1 MAECINCGALCRNG
15 GSLCPECV
23 ESHPLGAS
31 YAQSLVG
38 DFEFVSNLDRQIQG
52 GGDWTM
58 VQTGLTFSDTSAG
71 AAEAPAINP
80 LPAESGGGIFDRAV
94 LLSVSFS
101 SLGTK
106 KKVDT
111 GAVDAEGTDKD
122 FLHLSKDILQSPILD
137 YLKKFDGEIRSWI
150 KARALPS
157 MFKSGTYLWPI
168 ALVLDADNFLRA
180 RIVLRRD
187 IVERFLVMYSATV
200 ADARERLGPMYVSS
214 DYPSSDVVRAAFG
227 LEYEFFEI
235 RTPGALSSI
244 SAEIYRQEI
253 EKGQVRVQAMVDAC
267 GELLYSEVLGLVDHM
282 VKQLQPGE
290 DGKKRRYHDSLVTN
304 FETFNRLFDF
314 RNLSGN
320 SDLAAVVSQCKAL
333 MQGVT
338 IDDVRTSD
346 TLRERLA
353 EGFSGIKA
361 GLDSLIVN
369 PGRRVNVNAPVAAS
383 GTDSWGDI

>member
-1 MAECINCGALCRNG
+1 
-15 GSLCPECV
+15 
-23 ESHPLGAS
+23 
-31 YAQSLVG
+31 
-38 DFEFVSNLDRQIQG
+38 
-52 GGDWTM
+52 M
-58 VQTGLTFSDTSAG
+58 VQTGLTFSDA
-71 AAEAPAINP
+71 APAADAVAVNP
-80 LPAESGGGIFDRAV
+80 VPAEMGGGIFERAV

-137 YLKKFDGEIRSWI
+137 EIRKFDGEIRAWI

-157 MFKSGTYLWPI
+157 MFRAGTYLWPI
-168 ALVLDADNFLRA
+168 ALVLEADTFFRA

-187 IVERFLVMYSATV
+187 LVERFLMMYSATC
-200 ADARERLGPMYVSS
+200 ADARERLGPMFVPS
-214 DYPSSDVVRAAFG
+214 DYPSIDKVQAAFG

-244 SAEIYRQEI
+244 SAEVYRSEI
-253 EKGQVRVQAMVDAC
+253 AKGQVRVQAMVDAC

-304 FETFNRLFDF
+304 FEVFNQLFDF
-314 RNLSGN
+314 RNLSGD
-320 SDLAAVVSQCKAL
+320 SDLAAIVSQCKAL

-338 IDDVRTSD
+338 IDAVRTSEA
-346 TLRERLA
+346 LRERLA
-353 EGFSGIKA
+353 EGFSGIRA
-361 GLDSLIVN
+361 GLDSLVVTS
-369 PGRRVNVNAPVAAS
+369 GRRVNVNAPAAGS
-383 GTDSWGDI
+383 AAAADDSWGDI